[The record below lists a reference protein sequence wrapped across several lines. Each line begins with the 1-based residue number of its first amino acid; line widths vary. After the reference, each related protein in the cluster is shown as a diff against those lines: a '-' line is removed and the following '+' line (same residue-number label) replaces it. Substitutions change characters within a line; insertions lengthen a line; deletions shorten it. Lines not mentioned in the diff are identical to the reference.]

1 MRVGKLRCPVPLVLD
16 VGKAR
21 PNLFK
26 NLVSGRGIFKSKNVH
41 RIGARLKLSLSQSTK
56 FIVNLV
62 KGNVSNCFTFTM
74 MGESRL
80 YPQLS
85 SPCNLY

>member
-1 MRVGKLRCPVPLVLD
+1 MRVGKLKCPVPPVLD

-21 PNLFK
+21 LNLFK
-26 NLVSGRGIFKSKNVH
+26 NLVSGGGIFKLN

-85 SPCNLY
+85 PQCNLY

>member
-1 MRVGKLRCPVPLVLD
+1 MRVGKLKCPVPPVLD

-21 PNLFK
+21 LNLFK
-26 NLVSGRGIFKSKNVH
+26 NLVSGGGIFKLN

-62 KGNVSNCFTFTM
+62 KGNVSNYFTFTM

-80 YPQLS
+80 YPQP
-85 SPCNLY
+85 SPQCNLY

>member
-1 MRVGKLRCPVPLVLD
+1 MRVGKLKCPVPPVLD

-21 PNLFK
+21 LNLFK
-26 NLVSGRGIFKSKNVH
+26 NLVSGGGIFKLN

-62 KGNVSNCFTFTM
+62 KGNVSNCSTFTM

-85 SPCNLY
+85 PQCNLY

>member
-1 MRVGKLRCPVPLVLD
+1 MRVGKLKCPVPPVLD

-21 PNLFK
+21 PNMFK
-26 NLVSGRGIFKSKNVH
+26 NLVSGGGIFKLN

-85 SPCNLY
+85 PQCNLY